1 MATINDPR
9 FRGNSTTP
17 EEREVAT
24 ADVACKNQV
33 NLIGTWFTADTAS
46 QKELNAQKE
55 SDFAMALKAKSE
67 EQKQPTGPPRP
78 RSPRTGPGAGRF
90 LVCGSRI
97 RRDGPRVR
105 RRPGCTC
112 RAPGPPS
119 RDGTD
124 QLIRVT
130 FAPKDGSARAF
141 CSVTGTLISPV
152 PPPTAR

>member
-67 EQKQPTGPPRP
+67 EQKQPTGSPRP
-78 RSPRTGPGAGRF
+78 GPLGPGPGRAVFSCAARAYDGMDRAYDGGPGAHAVHPG
-90 LVCGSRI
+90 
-97 RRDGPRVR
+97 R
-105 RRPGCTC
+105 RR
-112 RAPGPPS
+112 
-119 RDGTD
+119 
-124 QLIRVT
+124 
-130 FAPKDGSARAF
+130 
-141 CSVTGTLISPV
+141 VTGRIS
-152 PPPTAR
+152 